1 MIEADFENLARGFP
15 EEPSPAEEELLQ
27 TLRTLYRQAQAWK
40 ADKQKKFELWRGL
53 FDMAPPSSPNPK
65 VPTVAT
71 PVVRQKADGIRA
83 HIKVSLDR
91 TPFFTV
97 RPLTSEAA
105 DAVPALEAI
114 MQRELEATGSLREI
128 ERAIDDAVIYGTGV
142 LMMTVDYRDGVAFVG
157 LKSVPI
163 MKVYAWP
170 NRAEP
175 DKLAWFRVFHSPWWE
190 MDRLAREGYYRPEA
204 VEKLRTVRGFATDYQ
219 TPSDAESG
227 GNYGVSDELA
237 WHTLVE
243 GWFVDKGV
251 LTKAIFHPFAN
262 VILRLERDP
271 FGGVMNRPPF
281 FPVYIDPDHY
291 EIWGHGIAEVV
302 APYQLVADVALN
314 AEVAATQYKAYPP
327 VLVRANSQLHRAIQR
342 GQTIMPGQVL
352 PYDGPDPEEALRV
365 LEYSVNPFNIQMLQL
380 MNQLTEDA
388 TVSDFIVPGQPLGGR
403 KTATEVS
410 ITATISQ
417 LKLQNYLRH
426 IMHGLEDLANHY
438 WKAIVGLKIKNAAL
452 PGLPRGVYRTY
463 AYGGGRDKVYV
474 AAKTVRLTVSVEG
487 VPYEIY
493 IPGAERDDI
502 EWKLT
507 GNATVAEREMRL
519 QRLTA
524 LLTPAM
530 IQLIGIARQDPGV
543 YHLMKRFLEALG
555 MGYDVAAIL
564 GPEPQPMSPGMAVMQ
579 GLLQGMAEAGG
590 EGGGENLERGARG
603 AQQGPL
609 EGALQGVG

>member
-1 MIEADFENLARGFP
+1 MIETDFDKLAQGFP
-15 EEPSPAEEELLQ
+15 EEPSPDEGELMH

-40 ADKQKKFELWRGL
+40 ADKAEKFLLWRSL
-53 FDMAPPSSPNPK
+53 FDMAPPESPNPK

-105 DAVPALEAI
+105 DAVPALESI
-114 MQRELEATGSLREI
+114 MQRELESTGSLREI

-142 LMMTVDYRDGVAFVG
+142 LMMTVDYRDGVPLVG
-157 LKSVPI
+157 LKAVPI

-175 DKLAWFRVFHSPWWE
+175 DKLAWFRVFHAPWWE
-190 MDRLAREGYYRPEA
+190 LDRLAREGYYRPEA
-204 VEKLRTVRGFATDYQ
+204 VERLRTVRGAAGDGQ
-219 TPSDAESG
+219 TPSDAEVG
-227 GNYGVSDELA
+227 GNVGVSDELA

-251 LTKAIFHPFAN
+251 LTKAIFHSLDDT
-262 VILRLERDP
+262 ILRLERDP
-271 FGGVMNRPPF
+271 FGGVLNRPPF
-281 FPVYIDPDHY
+281 FPIYIDPDHY

-352 PYDGPDPEEALRV
+352 PYDGPDPEEALRI
-365 LEYSVNPFNIQMLQL
+365 LEYSVNPFNVQMLQL

-388 TVSDFIVPGQPLGGR
+388 TVSDFIVPGQPMGGR

-410 ITATISQ
+410 ITATIGQ

-452 PGLPRGVYRTY
+452 PGLPKGVYRTY
-463 AYGGGRDKVYV
+463 AYGGGKDKVYV
-474 AAKTVRLTVSVEG
+474 AARTVRLNVAVEG
-487 VPYEIY
+487 VQYEVY
-493 IPGAERDDI
+493 IPGADRDDI

-507 GNATVAEREMRL
+507 GNTTVAEREMRV
-519 QRLTA
+519 QRLMG
-524 LLTPAM
+524 LLNPAM
-530 IQLIGIARQDPGV
+530 VQMLMLARQDPGV
-543 YHLMKRFLEALG
+543 YHLMKRLLEALG
-555 MGYDVAAIL
+555 MGYDTTAIL
-564 GPEPQPMSPGMAVMQ
+564 GPEPQPTSPGMAVMQ

-590 EGGGENLERGARG
+590 GGGGENT
-603 AQQGPL
+603 
-609 EGALQGVG
+609 